1 MAFARK
7 DRQRLIDDYL
17 AQTGRNM
24 FVAGEFV
31 DWLADRPDHEA
42 YPLIYGA
49 DDEKAAR
56 EYRIGLARRMASGL
70 RIVATFSTPPGKGGV
85 VRVASREYPALISA
99 MAGRKAGG
107 GYEPFDPES
116 PEAKAELMRQGAQA
130 LRSWLARYRS
140 ISEDMGIDLTAI
152 EEIVAALSGDVA
164 AAA

>member
-17 AQTGRNM
+17 AQTGRNQ

-70 RIVATFSTPPGKGGV
+70 RIVATFSTPPDKGGV
-85 VRVASREYPALISA
+85 VRVASREYPSLISA
-99 MAGRKAGG
+99 MAGRKFGG

-116 PEAKAELMRQGAQA
+116 LEAKAELARQGAAA
-130 LRSWLARYRS
+130 LRSWLARYRGVAG
-140 ISEDMGIDLTAI
+140 DLGIDLTAI